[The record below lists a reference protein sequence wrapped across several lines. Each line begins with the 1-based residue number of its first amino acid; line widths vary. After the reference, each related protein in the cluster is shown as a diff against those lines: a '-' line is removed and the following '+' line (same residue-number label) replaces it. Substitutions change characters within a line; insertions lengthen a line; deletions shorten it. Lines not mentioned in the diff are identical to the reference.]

1 MELLADIAS
10 MQLIDAQTAESYL
23 RDAGQLAE
31 VENVRIETLSGG
43 VSNCVLYVHRDE
55 SHGPDFVLKQAR
67 EQLQVEAPWFCS
79 LERGL
84 QEVSVLEVCQGVLG
98 DSVHNSPSEGLA
110 IHVPEILFQD
120 ESNFAY
126 AMTAAPRD
134 HVVWKSDLL
143 QFQCEPAIAA
153 CCGDLLSLLH
163 AKSWQ
168 HEAVRERLAN
178 RQFFMDLR
186 IDPYYR
192 HLLRCHRD
200 LEPAIELLVT
210 SLDEHACTLVHGDY
224 SPKNL
229 LVHKEGCMLV
239 DFEVGHFGDPAFD
252 IGFFLSHLVLKAVWS
267 EDRCEPYWD
276 LTRVFWEAYWAGMEA
291 GVPQMDRESLESRAI
306 LNCAACLLA
315 RVDGKSPVEYLTSE
329 VHREHVRKV
338 ARRLLLETPRAWS
351 DVVSLV
357 QGSR

>member
-126 AMTAAPRD
+126 AMTAAPQ
-134 HVVWKSDLL
+134 HT
-143 QFQCEPAIAA
+143 
-153 CCGDLLSLLH
+153 CCS
-163 AKSWQ
+163 S
-168 HEAVRERLAN
+168 
-178 RQFFMDLR
+178 
-186 IDPYYR
+186 
-192 HLLRCHRD
+192 
-200 LEPAIELLVT
+200 
-210 SLDEHACTLVHGDY
+210 
-224 SPKNL
+224 
-229 LVHKEGCMLV
+229 
-239 DFEVGHFGDPAFD
+239 
-252 IGFFLSHLVLKAVWS
+252 
-267 EDRCEPYWD
+267 
-276 LTRVFWEAYWAGMEA
+276 
-291 GVPQMDRESLESRAI
+291 
-306 LNCAACLLA
+306 
-315 RVDGKSPVEYLTSE
+315 
-329 VHREHVRKV
+329 
-338 ARRLLLETPRAWS
+338 
-351 DVVSLV
+351 
-357 QGSR
+357 

>member
-1 MELLADIAS
+1 VELLADIAS

-23 RDAGQLAE
+23 RDTGQLAE
-31 VENVRIETLSGG
+31 SENVRIEALSGG

-67 EQLQVEAPWFCS
+67 EQLQVEAAWFCS
-79 LERGL
+79 PERGL
-84 QEVSVLEVCQGVLG
+84 QEVSVLEVCQDLLG
-98 DSVHNSPSEGLA
+98 DSVEHSSSAGLA

-120 ESNFAY
+120 KSNFAY

-134 HVVWKSDLL
+134 HVVWKSELL

-168 HEAVRERLAN
+168 HAEVRDRLAN

-192 HLLRCHRD
+192 YLVRSHKD
-200 LEPAIELLVT
+200 LESNIELLVA
-210 SLDEHACTLVHGDY
+210 SLAENACTLVHGDY

-229 LVHKEGCMLV
+229 LVHKQGCMLV

-252 IGFFLSHLVLKAVWS
+252 VGFFLSHLVLKAIWS
-267 EDRCEPYWD
+267 GDRCESYWE
-276 LTRVFWEAYWAGMEA
+276 LIRVFWEAYWVGMERIA
-291 GVPQMDRESLESRAI
+291 PQMDRVDLERRAI

-338 ARRLLLETPRAWS
+338 ARRLLLEAPGTWS
-351 DVVSLV
+351 DVVSLIQV
-357 QGSR
+357 YR

>member
-1 MELLADIAS
+1 

-23 RDAGQLAE
+23 RDTGQLAE
-31 VENVRIETLSGG
+31 TENVRIEALSGG

-67 EQLQVEAPWFCS
+67 EQLQVEAAWFCS
-79 LERGL
+79 PERGL
-84 QEVSVLEVCQGVLG
+84 QEVSVLEVCQGFLG
-98 DSVHNSPSEGLA
+98 DSIGDSIGDSPSAGLG

-120 ESNFAY
+120 KSNFAY

-134 HVVWKSDLL
+134 HVVWKSELL

-168 HEAVRERLAN
+168 HETVRERLAN

-192 HLLRCHRD
+192 YLLRSHED
-200 LEPAIELLVT
+200 LGPSIELLVT
-210 SLDEHACTLVHGDY
+210 SLAENACTLVHGDY

-229 LVHKEGCMLV
+229 LVHKQGVMLV

-252 IGFFLSHLVLKAVWS
+252 VGFFLSHLVLKAIWS
-267 EDRCEPYWD
+267 EDRCESYWE
-276 LTRVFWEAYWAGMEA
+276 LIRVFWETYWAGMERGA
-291 GVPQMDRESLESRAI
+291 PRMDRVALERRAI

-329 VHREHVRKV
+329 VHRQHVRKV
-338 ARRLLLETPRAWS
+338 ARRLLLETPGTWS
-351 DVVSLV
+351 DVVSLIQV
-357 QGSR
+357 YR